1 MRNFT
6 FETIY
11 PIFNFKKYKRNSPAG
26 DGFSKK
32 FLVLVVVSVNSTKIT
47 VPPATSTNYEQYTIQ
62 SWFFMNYENALQ
74 YIVYKKH
81 KNLMWYHATLPNNN
95 HLLFHVL

>member
-11 PIFNFKKYKRNSPAG
+11 PIFNFKKYKRNSPTG

-47 VPPATSTNYEQYTIQ
+47 VPRATG
-62 SWFFMNYENALQ
+62 MNYE
-74 YIVYKKH
+74 
-81 KNLMWYHATLPNNN
+81 
-95 HLLFHVL
+95 